1 MLRITVREE
10 RGRATLKL
18 EGNLSGPWVTE
29 LARCW
34 QETMFC
40 PEHII
45 VDLSGVRTFD
55 TQGKS
60 LLREMHDAGSQLQ
73 GIGPLTS
80 YIVEEIQNT
89 GDQITE

>member
-1 MLRITVREE
+1 MLHITVREE

-18 EGNLSGPWVTE
+18 EEIRRGPWVTE
-29 LARCW
+29 LERCW

-45 VDLSGVRTFD
+45 IDLSGIRTFD

-60 LLREMHDAGSQLQ
+60 LLREMLNAGSQLL
-73 GIGPLTS
+73 GSGPLTS
-80 YIVEEIQNT
+80 YIVEGIQYT
-89 GDQITE
+89 SS

>member
-1 MLRITVREE
+1 VLRITVREE

-34 QETMFC
+34 QEIMFC

-45 VDLSGVRTFD
+45 IDLSGVRTFD

-73 GIGPLTS
+73 GSGPLTS
-80 YIVEEIQNT
+80 YIVEEIQHKT
-89 GDQITE
+89 A